1 MTRKHL
7 ATLVALIRQVIA
19 SMLGGTRRL
28 ACA

>member
-7 ATLVALIRQVIA
+7 ATILALIRQVVA
-19 SMLGGTRRL
+19 AMLGGTRRL